1 MNIKRLNWPLWTG
14 FVLTLAAF
22 LTYFFIFVW
31 FPFTRDFPWVNLVLF
46 LVAGVL
52 LFMGLRRGFAS
63 DRPHPTR
70 SKIVSSIVGVFSLV
84 VFAMFVFTIF
94 VIGSRIPASKGAPQ
108 VGQRVP
114 DFSLPDMSGK
124 QVSLNELLTTPVNGN
139 VPKGVLLI
147 FYRGYW

>member
-14 FVLTLAAF
+14 FLLTLAAF

-31 FPFTRDFPWVNLVLF
+31 FPFTRDLPWANLVLF
-46 LVAGVL
+46 VIAGAL

-63 DRPHPTR
+63 DRPHPVR
-70 SKIVSSIVGVFSLV
+70 SKIVSSIVSVLSV
-84 VFAMFVFTIF
+84 AVFAMFVFVIF
-94 VIGSRIPASKGAPQ
+94 FVGRSLPAAKGAPQ

-114 DFSLPDMSGK
+114 DFSLPDTSGK
-124 QVSLNELLTTPVNGN
+124 TVSLNELLTTPINGKA
-139 VPKGVLLI
+139 PKGVLLM